1 MGLGDRRGLTLIEV
15 VVATAIIMGVV
26 LATSDGIVAVNG
38 STARTARSQTAEAGV
53 AAELEHLRGLPF
65 APAAAAGTTLADATP
80 ARDLL
85 SSVFPRADT
94 TRDTD
99 DAWFAPEVRD
109 DCPPGTFFT
118 VVALPI
124 GRMTIAAT
132 FVAGTADG
140 WQAVPAPRLA
150 GYDVRRSVELPS
162 AALLVRITVVW
173 QAGAKQGAV
182 SRSAIISDP
191 PQGPCRIAAPSA
203 SEAA

>member
-15 VVATAIIMGVV
+15 VVATAIIMSVV
-26 LATSDGIVAVNG
+26 LATSDGIVAVKG
-38 STARTARSQTAEAGV
+38 MTARTTLRQAAEAGV
-53 AAELEHLRGLPF
+53 AAQLEQLRGLPF
-65 APAAAAGTTLADATP
+65 APAAATAATLADATP
-80 ARDLL
+80 ARDLV
-85 SSVFPRADT
+85 SSVFPHADT
-94 TRDTD
+94 ARDTD
-99 DAWFAPEVRD
+99 DASFAPEARD

-140 WQAVPAPRLA
+140 WQAVPATRLA

-162 AALLVRITVVW
+162 AALLVRVTVVW

-191 PQGPCRIAAPSA
+191 AHGPCRIAAPSE
-203 SEAA
+203 SGAA